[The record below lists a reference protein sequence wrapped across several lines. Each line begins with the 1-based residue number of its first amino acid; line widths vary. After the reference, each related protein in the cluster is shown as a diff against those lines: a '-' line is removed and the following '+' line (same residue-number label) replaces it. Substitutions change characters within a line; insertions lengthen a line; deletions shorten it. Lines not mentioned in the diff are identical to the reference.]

1 MRLDLFLCAGTQH
14 TAKMEAIRLVREGFV
29 TVNSVV
35 IRNPCHQVF
44 VPVEEVCV
52 NGVRVPQPFHRLLV
66 MHKPK
71 GLVSVAPDKKSYN
84 CPIPWIS
91 KRKRSPSESSSGST
105 HARPSPQDHLH
116 GDDGI
121 MSEAEEKSI
130 MDLVPDHLRHSK
142 LSIYG
147 RLDKNTTGIILLG
160 TDGGLGQML
169 LNPDKGVVK
178 EYIATLRP
186 PVNLDADAHEKFEK
200 GLLLDDGYRCK
211 PAYLSQLRYL
221 TAPAGGNEATPG
233 DDVQANEDKAAIVTV
248 RVSEGGYHIVKRMI
262 GAVGGW
268 VAALHR
274 VAIGNLRLDPE
285 LREGQVR
292 HVNDE
297 EIAAIHSTLAE
308 DRTLPKAREKERQ
321 MKRNQPKKKRKK
333 IEASHVP
340 AMRTEV
346 ECLLMDKPFDVW
358 RTQCGGSLKKIK
370 EKLVEELSRR
380 TGGENWS
387 DEQRKDADAVA
398 GKLVGKYFSKTKN

>member
-1 MRLDLFLCAGTQH
+1 
-14 TAKMEAIRLVREGFV
+14 
-29 TVNSVV
+29 
-35 IRNPCHQVF
+35 
-44 VPVEEVCV
+44 
-52 NGVRVPQPFHRLLV
+52 
-66 MHKPK
+66 
-71 GLVSVAPDKKSYN
+71 
-84 CPIPWIS
+84 
-91 KRKRSPSESSSGST
+91 
-105 HARPSPQDHLH
+105 
-116 GDDGI
+116 
-121 MSEAEEKSI
+121 
-130 MDLVPDHLRHSK
+130 
-142 LSIYG
+142 
-147 RLDKNTTGIILLG
+147 
-160 TDGGLGQML
+160 
-169 LNPDKGVVK
+169 
-178 EYIATLRP
+178 
-186 PVNLDADAHEKFEK
+186 
-200 GLLLDDGYRCK
+200 
-211 PAYLSQLRYL
+211 
-221 TAPAGGNEATPG
+221 
-233 DDVQANEDKAAIVTV
+233 
-248 RVSEGGYHIVKRMI
+248 MI